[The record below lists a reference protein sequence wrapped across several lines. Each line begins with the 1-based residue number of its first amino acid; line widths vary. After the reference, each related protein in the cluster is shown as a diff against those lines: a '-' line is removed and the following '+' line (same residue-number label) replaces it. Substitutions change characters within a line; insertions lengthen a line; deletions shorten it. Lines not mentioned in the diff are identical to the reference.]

1 MKICQ
6 NCGHENSDSGK
17 FCEECGTKLVEAP
30 KFCPECGTKLEG
42 MPKFCPECGFNV
54 VDNNALNKNA
64 EKTSKTVRQTE
75 NVINDTKFG
84 KYDYINEELKPYDLD
99 EAIRYGYTDVAKKML
114 GNEGISEIMF
124 YSIANAHNE
133 EIINLLAFYGCDF
146 NIKDDDGDSVLL
158 KVINNYSI
166 MLNDYRKHYDETG
179 ESTYTPGVFSS
190 GDEFETEDDVHN
202 KYLGIIDALIK
213 NGANPECVDEQLFSE
228 TALIK
233 ACRCS
238 LVKLVSY
245 LVVDCKVDVNFVPK
259 PDAEAKYEFYKKH
272 IEEYELDSTVSLTDC
287 EEITGESALICAI
300 APDYGSSKKD
310 IYSIVK
316 CLLENGADIDFHSV
330 NYNYITSELYTKT
343 PLSTSLSHEE
353 SINIDLIKLLIQYG
367 ADYSEYDTDDEKLE
381 ELFAIE
387 NEDLR
392 NRLFSIFKITDA
404 QNRYE
409 EYCNYIEYKAERI
422 AEALGVDS
430 DDEDSYEDDSE
441 SVEDIIVS
449 ILDEY
454 LPKICKNCIWYTKSG
469 GTFDKPEYRTRIEN
483 ARTKIAYNRSV
494 SEILGMLDITIFKNG
509 KDGLVFLTDGISFD
523 YGFKKVTVPYTQM
536 GDMYL
541 DKALHFQHWIE
552 NKNNSAWKGD
562 VTIAGIYYNLSTLK
576 ECLEEIRNV
585 L

>member
-1 MKICQ
+1 MVICS
-6 NCGHENSDSGK
+6 NCGHENGDGSK
-17 FCEECGTKLVEAP
+17 FCVECGTKLVALP
-30 KFCPECGTKLEG
+30 KFCPECGTKIDG
-42 MPKFCPECGFNV
+42 VVKFCPECGFNL
-54 VDNNALNKNA
+54 VDNNASNESVK
-64 EKTSKTVRQTE
+64 KPSKTDSQTE
-75 NVINDTKFG
+75 KVINNKFG
-84 KYDYINEELKPYDLD
+84 KYDYVNEELEPYDLD
-99 EAIRYGYTDVAKKML
+99 TAIEYGYFSDVKKMI
-114 GNEGISEIMF
+114 EDVGISEITA
-124 YSIANAHNE
+124 YSISKAHNAE
-133 EIINLLAFYGCDF
+133 MINLLSSYGCDV
-146 NIKDDDGDSVLL
+146 NSKDDSGNSILL
-158 KVINNYSI
+158 SVINDYGL
-166 MLNDYRKHYDETG
+166 MLSEYRKHYDETG

-213 NGANPECVDEQLFSE
+213 NGANPECVNERLFSE

-259 PDAEAKYEFYKKH
+259 PDAEENYEFYKKQ
-272 IEEYELDSTVSLTDC
+272 IEECELDSTVSLSDC
-287 EEITGESALICAI
+287 EEITGDSPLICAI
-300 APDYGSSKKD
+300 DPDYDSNKKD
-310 IYSIVK
+310 IYLIVK
-316 CLLENGADIDFHSV
+316 CLLENGANTDFISV
-330 NYNYITSELYTKT
+330 HYNYITSELYSKT

-404 QNRYE
+404 QERYE
-409 EYCNYIEYKAERI
+409 EYCNNSEYRAEQL
-422 AEALGVDS
+422 AEAWDENS
-430 DDEDSYEDDSE
+430 NDEDYYEDDE
-441 SVEDIIVS
+441 SVEDRIVS
-449 ILDEY
+449 LLDEY

-523 YGFKKVTVPYTQM
+523 YGFSKVTVPYTQM
-536 GDMYL
+536 GDMFL

-552 NKNNSAWKGD
+552 NKNNSAWKGV
-562 VTIAGIYYNLSTLK
+562 VTIDGIYYNLSTLK
-576 ECLEEIRNV
+576 ECLEKIRNV

>member
-1 MKICQ
+1 MVICS
-6 NCGHENSDSGK
+6 NCGHENGAGSK
-17 FCEECGTKLVEAP
+17 FCVECGTKLVALP
-30 KFCPECGTKLEG
+30 KFCPECGTKLDG
-42 MPKFCPECGFNV
+42 VVKFCPECGFNL
-54 VDNNALNKNA
+54 VDNNASNESVK
-64 EKTSKTVRQTE
+64 KPSKTDSQTE
-75 NVINDTKFG
+75 KVINNKFG
-84 KYDYINEELKPYDLD
+84 KYDYVNEELEPYDLD
-99 EAIRYGYTDVAKKML
+99 TAIEYGYFSDVKKMI
-114 GNEGISEIMF
+114 EDVGISEITA
-124 YSIANAHNE
+124 YSISKAHNAE
-133 EIINLLAFYGCDF
+133 MINLLSSYGCDV
-146 NIKDDDGDSVLL
+146 NSKDDSGNSILL
-158 KVINNYSI
+158 SVINDYGL
-166 MLNDYRKHYDETG
+166 MLSEYRKHYDETG
-179 ESTYTPGVFSS
+179 ESTYTPGVYSS

-213 NGANPECVDEQLFSE
+213 NGANPECVNERLFSE

-259 PDAEAKYEFYKKH
+259 PDAEENYEFYKKQ
-272 IEEYELDSTVSLTDC
+272 IEECELDSTVSLSDC
-287 EEITGESALICAI
+287 EEITGDSPLICAI
-300 APDYGSSKKD
+300 DPDYDSNKKD
-310 IYSIVK
+310 IYLIVK
-316 CLLENGADIDFHSV
+316 CLLENGANTDFISV
-330 NYNYITSELYTKT
+330 HYNYITSELYSKT

-353 SINIDLIKLLIQYG
+353 AINIDLIKLLIQYG

-404 QNRYE
+404 QERYE
-409 EYCNYIEYKAERI
+409 EYCNNNEYI
-422 AEALGVDS
+422 AEQLAEAWGVDS
-430 DDEDSYEDDSE
+430 DDE
-441 SVEDIIVS
+441 SVEDRIVS

-523 YGFKKVTVPYTQM
+523 YGFSKVTVPYTQM
-536 GDMYL
+536 GDMFL

-552 NKNNSAWKGD
+552 NKNNLAWKGD
-562 VTIAGIYYNLSTLK
+562 VTIADIYYNLSTLK

>member
-1 MKICQ
+1 MKM
-6 NCGHENSDSGK
+6 GDESK
-17 FCEECGTKLVEAP
+17 FCVECGTKLVALP

-42 MPKFCPECGFNV
+42 VIKFCPECGFNV
-54 VDNNALNKNA
+54 VDNNALNKSA

-114 GNEGISEIMF
+114 ENEGISEIMF

-213 NGANPECVDEQLFSE
+213 NGANPECVNERLFSE
-228 TALIK
+228 TALII

-259 PDAEAKYEFYKKH
+259 PDAEENYEFYKKQ
-272 IEEYELDSTVSLTDC
+272 IEECELDSTVSLSDC

-300 APDYGSSKKD
+300 DHDYDSNKKD

-367 ADYSEYDTDDEKLE
+367 ADYSEYDTEDEKLE
-381 ELFAIE
+381 ELFAIQ

-392 NRLFSIFKITDA
+392 NRLFSIFEINDA
-404 QNRYE
+404 QERYE
-409 EYCNYIEYKAERI
+409 EYCNNNEYIAERL
-422 AEALGVDS
+422 AEAWGVDS
-430 DDEDSYEDDSE
+430 DDEDSYEDDE
-441 SVEDIIVS
+441 SVEDRIVS

-483 ARTKIAYNRSV
+483 ARSKIVYNRSA

-523 YGFKKVTVPYTQM
+523 YGFSKVTVPYTQM
-536 GDMYL
+536 GDMFL

-562 VTIAGIYYNLSTLK
+562 VTIDGIYYNLSTLK
-576 ECLEEIRNV
+576 DCLEEIRNV

>member
-1 MKICQ
+1 M
-6 NCGHENSDSGK
+6 
-17 FCEECGTKLVEAP
+17 
-30 KFCPECGTKLEG
+30 
-42 MPKFCPECGFNV
+42 
-54 VDNNALNKNA
+54 NKSA

-84 KYDYINEELKPYDLD
+84 KYDYINEDLKPYDLD

-114 GNEGISEIMF
+114 ENEGISEIMF

-146 NIKDDDGDSVLL
+146 NIKEDDGDSVLL

-213 NGANPECVDEQLFSE
+213 NGANPECVNEKLFSE

-245 LVVDCKVDVNFVPK
+245 LVEDCKVNVNFVPK
-259 PDAEAKYEFYKKH
+259 PDAEENYEFYKKQ
-272 IEEYELDSTVSLTDC
+272 IEECELDSTVSLSDC
-287 EEITGESALICAI
+287 EEITGDSPLICAI
-300 APDYGSSKKD
+300 DPDYDSNKKD
-310 IYSIVK
+310 IYLIVK
-316 CLLENGADIDFHSV
+316 CLLENGANTDFISV
-330 NYNYITSELYTKT
+330 HYNYITSELYSKT

-381 ELFAIE
+381 ELFAIQ

-392 NRLFSIFKITDA
+392 NRLFSIFEINDA
-404 QNRYE
+404 QERYE
-409 EYCNYIEYKAERI
+409 EYCNNNEYIAERL
-422 AEALGVDS
+422 AEAWGVDS

-441 SVEDIIVS
+441 SVEDRIVS

-523 YGFKKVTVPYTQM
+523 YGFSKVTVPYTQM
-536 GDMYL
+536 GDMFL

-562 VTIAGIYYNLSTLK
+562 VTIDGIYYNLSTLK
-576 ECLEEIRNV
+576 KCLEEIRNV